1 MRAKRDSSRCNHES
15 PVKTGVGTLLEFAR
29 QKKGRG
35 GGGEGQAQR
44 LTFEDD
50 LDGAGMRKCQKK
62 PNKYLKETLYIA
74 KRDLLTLEAA
84 EQVCVSVKR
93 DLIHI

>member
-1 MRAKRDSSRCNHES
+1 MREEEEEGGGHVADG
-15 PVKTGVGTLLEFAR
+15 GVGGRDAG
-29 QKKGRG
+29 KGGRG